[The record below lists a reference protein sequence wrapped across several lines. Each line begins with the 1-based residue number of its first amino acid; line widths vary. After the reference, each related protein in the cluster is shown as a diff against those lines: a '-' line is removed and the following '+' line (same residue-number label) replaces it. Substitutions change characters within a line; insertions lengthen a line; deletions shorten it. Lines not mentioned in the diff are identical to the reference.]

1 MDPTY
6 RVYSNKVPIYFCGR
20 PQNIII
26 HCLAREEKARKTFLK
41 MISVTLMKIREFLL
55 SKESQELHT
64 QLTLEKS
71 QENRTAPVQIVPD
84 TMYHVSIFSDFNHKN
99 SVGMEFTSS
108 ELLARSLSVL

>member
-1 MDPTY
+1 M
-6 RVYSNKVPIYFCGR
+6 SL
-20 PQNIII
+20 Q
-26 HCLAREEKARKTFLK
+26 EKKRHGKHFLK

-55 SKESQELHT
+55 SKESLELHT

-71 QENRTAPVQIVPD
+71 QENRTVPVQIGPD